1 MFVVIFEVQ
10 PRPEHWDTYLAH
22 AAALRPELARID
34 GFIANDRFRSRTR
47 EGWLV
52 SLSTWRDEKS
62 LVRWRAHGQH
72 HAVQADGRARV
83 FADYR
88 LRVGAVIADTAPGAA
103 PAPFA
108 AETTETDPARTAL
121 LIEAPNPVLDS
132 APDPAGA
139 LFSDRFDAILDPGAG
154 LRLSLWRQAGPPM
167 PPLPGARCR
176 LVRIVRS
183 YGMHDRA
190 EAPQFH
196 APAPAA
202 G

>member
-1 MFVVIFEVQ
+1 MFVVIFEVH

-62 LVRWRAHGQH
+62 LVRWRAHGGH

-103 PAPFA
+103 PAPFGG
-108 AETTETDPARTAL
+108 ETTEADPARTAL
-121 LIEAPNPVLDS
+121 LIEAPNPVLDA

-183 YGMHDRA
+183 YGMRDRA